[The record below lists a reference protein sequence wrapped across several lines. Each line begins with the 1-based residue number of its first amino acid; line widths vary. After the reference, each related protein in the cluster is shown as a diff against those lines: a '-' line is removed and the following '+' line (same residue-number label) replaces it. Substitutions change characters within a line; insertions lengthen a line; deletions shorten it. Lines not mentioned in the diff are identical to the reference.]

1 MLVQDLMTRE
11 PLTVRPSTTIKEA
24 LSKLAKHGIT
34 CMPVVDGNGR
44 LQGVVSEADL
54 IRDVLA
60 PDPRAQERPI
70 SLDPVFPPRSVEEV
84 YTRHPVAV
92 RAHDD
97 LARAVDVMTSTAVK
111 SLPVIDEDGH
121 LVGVVSRSDVV
132 QVLARADDKIAA
144 DVDELL
150 ASVGHADWLVEVTE
164 GIVNVSGPAGAP
176 ERSLAQVVAHTV
188 PGVIEVR
195 VD

>member
-1 MLVQDLMTRE
+1 MLVQDLMTPE
-11 PLTVRPSTTIKEA
+11 PMTVRPSTTVKEA
-24 LSKLAKHGIT
+24 LSRLAQYGIT
-34 CMPVVDGNGR
+34 CMPVVDGSGR

-54 IRDVLA
+54 IRDIVA
-60 PDPRAQERPI
+60 PDPRAQERPV
-70 SLDPVFPPRSVEEV
+70 SVEPVFPPRTVEEV
-84 YTRHPVAV
+84 YTRHPVSV
-92 RAHDD
+92 RMQDD

-111 SLPVIDEDGH
+111 SLPVVDDEGH

-132 QVLARADDKIAA
+132 QVLARADDTIAA

-150 ASVGHADWLVEVTE
+150 ASLGHTDWLVEVSD
-164 GIVNVSGPAGAP
+164 GIVNVSGPAGEP
-176 ERSLAQVVAHTV
+176 ERALAQVVAHTV

>member
-1 MLVQDLMTRE
+1 MLVQDLMTPE
-11 PLTVRPSTTIKEA
+11 PMTVRPSTTVKEA
-24 LSKLAKHGIT
+24 LSRLAEHGIT
-34 CMPVVDGNGR
+34 CLPVVDGAGR

-54 IRDVLA
+54 IRDVVA
-60 PDPRAQERPI
+60 PDPRAAARPVSI
-70 SLDPVFPPRSVEEV
+70 EPVFPPRTVEEV
-84 YTRHPVAV
+84 YTRHPVSV
-92 RAHDD
+92 RRNDD

-111 SLPVIDEDGH
+111 SLPVVDDEGH

-132 QVLARADDKIAA
+132 QVLARADDVIAA

-150 ASVGHADWLVEVTE
+150 RSLGHPDWLVEVTD
-164 GIVNVSGPAGAP
+164 GIVNVSGPSGAP
-176 ERSLAQVVAHTV
+176 ERSLAHVVAHTV